1 MTEEQIKYQKK
12 KNALIY
18 IMMFLL
24 VVFVALICYIV
35 VYSKLHPPKQ
45 YVSPDD
51 IAIVQMNSSNYTV
64 KNTPV
69 YTEKEESTEYKVMKG
84 STECQLVLE
93 NNTIKLQEDAE
104 TLTDVVLRLNDTDI
118 NGKIKTIYQVGKES
132 LILTTDGAL
141 YRPLDNVLSEDN
153 TMSVGQ
159 ILNNVNVKSI
169 IEVNLAKYPY
179 VLSEDNKIIST
190 NDGKEYNGVINI
202 LECTGGALYVYED
215 YSVGVDNGQIF
226 VNSNNTSVKLNMLF
240 NNYIIDIQGNIY
252 EIDFTNKTMST
263 SKLGVMQKIAYNRGS
278 DNKYTINVE
287 TNTGNYDFISDYYY
301 TK

>member
-12 KNALIY
+12 KNTLIY

-24 VVFVALICYIV
+24 VTFVALICYIV

-45 YVSPDD
+45 YISPDD
-51 IAIVQMNSSNYTV
+51 ITIVQMNSSNYTV

-69 YTEKEESTEYKVMKG
+69 YTEKVESTEYKVMKG
-84 STECQLVLE
+84 STEYQLLLE
-93 NNTIKLQEDAE
+93 GNTVKLQDNE
-104 TLTDVVLRLNDTDI
+104 TLTDIVLRLNDTNI

-132 LILTTDGAL
+132 LILTIDGAL

-179 VLSEDNKIIST
+179 ILSEDNKIIST

-202 LECTGGALYVYED
+202 LDCTGGQLYIYED
-215 YSVGVDNGQIF
+215 YSIGVENGQIF
-226 VNSNNTSVKLNMLF
+226 VNSNNTPVKLNMLF
-240 NNYIIDIQGNIY
+240 NNYVIDVSGNIY
-252 EIDFTNKTMST
+252 EIDFVNKTMTT
-263 SKLGVMQKIAYNRGS
+263 SKLGIMQQIAYKRDNN
-278 DNKYTINVE
+278 NKYTVNVE
-287 TNTGNYDFISDYYY
+287 TNTGNYTYTSDYYY

>member
-24 VVFVALICYIV
+24 VAFVALICYIV
-35 VYSKLHPPKQ
+35 VYSKLHPPKKYISQ
-45 YVSPDD
+45 DD
-51 IAIVQMNSSNYTV
+51 IAVVQMNSSNYTV
-64 KNTPV
+64 RNTPV
-69 YTEKEESTEYKVMKG
+69 YTKIEESTEYKVKKG
-84 STECQLVLE
+84 STEYQLVLKD
-93 NNTIKLQEDAE
+93 NTVKLQEDDE
-104 TLTDVVLRLNDTDI
+104 TLTDVVLKLNDTDI
-118 NGKIKTIYQVGKES
+118 NGKIKIIYQVGKES

-169 IEVNLAKYPY
+169 IEVNLTKYPY

-190 NDGKEYNGVINI
+190 NDGNEYNGVINV
-202 LECTGGALYVYED
+202 LDCTGGQLYIYED
-215 YSVGVDNGQIF
+215 YSIGVENGQIF
-226 VNSNNTSVKLNMLF
+226 VNSNNTPVKLNMLF
-240 NNYIIDIQGNIY
+240 NNYVIDLSGNIY
-252 EIDFTNKTMST
+252 EIDFVNKTMST
-263 SKLGVMQKIAYNRGS
+263 SKLGIMQQIAYNRGS
-278 DNKYTINVE
+278 DNKYTVTIE
-287 TNTGNYDFISDYYY
+287 TNTGNYTYTSDYYY

>member
-24 VVFVALICYIV
+24 VAFVALICYIV

-45 YVSPDD
+45 YISQDD
-51 IAIVQMNSSNYTV
+51 IAVVQMNSSNYTV

-84 STECQLVLE
+84 STEYQLVLE
-93 NNTIKLQEDAE
+93 DNTVKLQEDAN
-104 TLTDVVLRLNDTDI
+104 TLTNIILKVNDTDI

-159 ILNNVNVKSI
+159 ILNNINVKSI

-190 NDGKEYNGVINI
+190 NDGKEYNGVINV
-202 LECTGGALYVYED
+202 LDCTGGALYIYED
-215 YSVGVDNGQIF
+215 YSIGVEEGKIF

-240 NNYIIDIQGNIY
+240 NNYVIDVSGNIY
-252 EIDFTNKTMST
+252 EIDFVNKTMST
-263 SKLGVMQKIAYNRGS
+263 SKLGIMQQIAYNRGS
-278 DNKYTINVE
+278 DNKYTVTIE
-287 TNTGNYDFISDYYY
+287 TNTGNYTYTSDYYY

>member
-69 YTEKEESTEYKVMKG
+69 YTEKEESIEYKVMKG
-84 STECQLVLE
+84 STEYQLVLE
-93 NNTIKLQEDAE
+93 NNTVKLQEDAE

-202 LECTGGALYVYED
+202 LDCTGGTLYVYED
-215 YSVGVDNGQIF
+215 YSIGVDNGQIF

>member
-1 MTEEQIKYQKK
+1 MTEEQKKYQKK
-12 KNALIY
+12 KNTLIY

-24 VVFVALICYIV
+24 VVFVALICYVV
-35 VYSKLHPPKQ
+35 VYSKLHPPKKYLSQ
-45 YVSPDD
+45 DEITV
-51 IAIVQMNSSNYTV
+51 VQMNSSNYTV

-69 YTEKEESTEYKVMKG
+69 YTEKENTEYTVMKG
-84 STECQLVLE
+84 STEYQLINE
-93 NNTIKLQEDAE
+93 NNTVKLQEDE
-104 TLTDVVLRLNDTDI
+104 DTLTNIIIKLNDTDI
-118 NGKIKTIYQVGKES
+118 NGKVKTIYQVGKES
-132 LILTTDGAL
+132 LILTTDGLL

-159 ILNNVNVKSI
+159 ILNNIKVKTI
-169 IEVNLAKYPY
+169 IEVNMAKYPY
-179 VLSEDNKIIST
+179 VLSEDDKIIST
-190 NDGKEYNGVINI
+190 SDGKEYNGVINV
-202 LECTGGALYVYED
+202 LECTGGQLYVYED

-240 NNYIIDIQGNIY
+240 NNYIIDLQGNIY

-263 SKLGVMQKIAYNRGS
+263 SKLGVMQQIAYNRGS

>member
-24 VVFVALICYIV
+24 VAFVALICYIV

-45 YVSPDD
+45 YISQDD

-64 KNTPV
+64 KTTPL

-84 STECQLVLE
+84 STEYQLVLE
-93 NNTIKLQEDAE
+93 DNTVKLQEDAN
-104 TLTDVVLRLNDTDI
+104 TLTNVILKVNDTDI

-202 LECTGGALYVYED
+202 LDCTGGALYIYED
-215 YSVGVDNGQIF
+215 YSIGVEEGQIF

-240 NNYIIDIQGNIY
+240 NNYVIDVSGNIY
-252 EIDFTNKTMST
+252 EIDFVNKTMST
-263 SKLGVMQKIAYNRGS
+263 SKLGIMQQIAYNRGS
-278 DNKYTINVE
+278 DNKYTVTIE
-287 TNTGNYDFISDYYY
+287 TNTGNYSFISDYYY
-301 TK
+301 LK

>member
-24 VVFVALICYIV
+24 VAFVALICYIV
-35 VYSKLHPPKQ
+35 VYSKLHPPKKYISQ
-45 YVSPDD
+45 DD
-51 IAIVQMNSSNYTV
+51 IAVVQMNSSNYTV

-84 STECQLVLE
+84 STEYQLVLE
-93 NNTIKLQEDAE
+93 DNTVKLQEDEE
-104 TLTDVVLRLNDTDI
+104 TLTNVVLRLNDTDI

-153 TMSVGQ
+153 
-159 ILNNVNVKSI
+159 
-169 IEVNLAKYPY
+169 
-179 VLSEDNKIIST
+179 KIIST
-190 NDGKEYNGVINI
+190 NDGKEYNGVINV
-202 LECTGGALYVYED
+202 LDCVGGQLYVYED
-215 YSVGVDNGQIF
+215 YSIGVENGQIF
-226 VNSNNTSVKLNMLF
+226 VNSNNTPVKLNMLF
-240 NNYIIDIQGNIY
+240 NNYVIDLSGNIY
-252 EIDFTNKTMST
+252 EIDFVNKTMST
-263 SKLGVMQKIAYNRGS
+263 SKLGIMQQIAYNRGS
-278 DNKYTINVE
+278 DNKYTVTIE
-287 TNTGNYDFISDYYY
+287 TNTGNYTYTSDYYY